1 MSTQKEYYV
10 NQYQASLDAS
20 VLSCTQTEKGWEILL
35 DRTIFFPTGGGQP
48 CDLGR
53 IGEAEVLDVFERG
66 EDVVH
71 LCGSPLTV
79 GSTVSCEIDW
89 ARRFMLMQQHSGEHI
104 VSGIVH
110 RRFGYDNV
118 GFHMGKDAIT
128 IDFSGEL
135 SAEELREVE
144 RAANEAIWRDLPV
157 TAYYPDAETLKTLHY
172 RSKKELTGPVRLVRL
187 EGTDLCACCGTHVA
201 HIGEV
206 GLIKILSNT
215 RFHGGSRIEL
225 LCGSRAWDWVTAIYE
240 QNRQIS
246 GLLSAKMPET
256 ADAVQ
261 HLTRELAAAQ
271 YRCVEL
277 ENHLFAQ
284 KAEALSDRESILLFE
299 NVMTPEALR
308 RLTDALMQKCSGR
321 CAVFA
326 GNDGDYKY
334 AIGQAEGDMRPLARR
349 LNENFSGRGGGKP
362 GFVQG
367 SVKASRSELESFF
380 SAIENR

>member
-1 MSTQKEYYV
+1 
-10 NQYQASLDAS
+10 
-20 VLSCTQTEKGWEILL
+20 
-35 DRTIFFPTGGGQP
+35 
-48 CDLGR
+48 
-53 IGEAEVLDVFERG
+53 
-66 EDVVH
+66 
-71 LCGSPLTV
+71 
-79 GSTVSCEIDW
+79 
-89 ARRFMLMQQHSGEHI
+89 
-104 VSGIVH
+104 
-110 RRFGYDNV
+110 
-118 GFHMGKDAIT
+118 
-128 IDFSGEL
+128 
-135 SAEELREVE
+135 
-144 RAANEAIWRDLPV
+144 
-157 TAYYPDAETLKTLHY
+157 
-172 RSKKELTGPVRLVRL
+172 
-187 EGTDLCACCGTHVA
+187 
-201 HIGEV
+201 
-206 GLIKILSNT
+206 
-215 RFHGGSRIEL
+215 
-225 LCGSRAWDWVTAIYE
+225 
-240 QNRQIS
+240 
-246 GLLSAKMPET
+246 MPET